1 MAQDVNIKYTDKDF
15 NSLKSQLVDLA
26 KNYFPDTYND
36 FSPTSPGMM
45 FVEMAAYVGDILS
58 YYQDSQ
64 LQETYLQYAQDPS
77 NLYTLAYQ
85 MGYRPRTTSASSVEI
100 ELRQRVAA
108 SGSEYVPNFKQA
120 LTIGANS
127 VISDGVQ
134 KFLIEE
140 QVDFSFSSSY
150 DPTETL
156 VYSIDNN
163 LPAEYELIK
172 KVRAKSGE
180 IVTQTETIG
189 TASKF
194 LTLTIED
201 TNIIGILDI
210 VDGNNNVWSEV
221 PFLGQETIYNDT
233 VNGGD
238 NPDKVPYLVSTSK
251 VDNRFVTRFNS
262 IGQLLIQFGAGTAT
276 STDSSFLPNPT
287 NVGSPVPVGGTNK
300 SLEAYDP
307 SNFLYSGAYGNAPAN
322 TTLTIRYLRGGG
334 IEANVEAN
342 ALNTIESVNKTAD
355 DLTYAGTLLVTNPK
369 PASGGKDGDTIE
381 ELRQNS
387 LKAFNEQGRM
397 VTAQDFAFR
406 AMTMPSPY
414 GSIAK
419 TYVTQQESIIAADA
433 HSHPNNP
440 LGVTLYILAYDNLK
454 NTVKASPELKTNLKN
469 YLAPY
474 MMLTDGLTLK
484 DAFTINLGVKFDII
498 ALPNMNSREV
508 LKACTDVL
516 KDHFDIDNWSINQP
530 INISAI
536 YTLLDRV
543 KGVQTVQNIH
553 LESLSGEGYSIYDY
567 DVMGAM
573 KNNILYPSLDPM
585 IFEIKYPDTDIKGR
599 ITTL

>member
-58 YYQDSQ
+58 YYQDTQ

-108 SGSEYVPNFKQA
+108 SGSEYVPNFNQA

-127 VISDGVQ
+127 VVSNGVQ
-134 KFLIEE
+134 KFLIED

-150 DPTETL
+150 DPTEAL

-172 KVRAKSGE
+172 KVKAKSGE
-180 IVTQTETIG
+180 VITQTETIG

-194 LTLTIED
+194 LTILIED
-201 TNIIGILDI
+201 SDIIGIVDI
-210 VDGNNNVWSEV
+210 VDSNNNIWKEV
-221 PFLGQETIYNDT
+221 PFLGQETVYSET

-238 NPDKVPYLVSTSK
+238 NSNKVPYLVSTSK
-251 VDNRFVTRFNS
+251 VSNRFVTRFNS
-262 IGQLLIQFGAGTAT
+262 LGQLQIQFGAGTAT
-276 STDSSFLPNPT
+276 ADVDTFLPNPT
-287 NVGSPVPVGGTNK
+287 NVGSPVPIEGRNR
-300 SLEAYDP
+300 SLQAYDP
-307 SNFLYSGAYGNAPAN
+307 SNFLYTGAYGNAPAN
-322 TTLTIRYLRGGG
+322 TTLTIRYLKGGG
-334 IEANVEAN
+334 IESNVEAN
-342 ALNTIESVNKTAD
+342 TLTTIESVNKTAA
-355 DLTYAGTLLVTNPK
+355 DLTYSDTLLVNNPN
-369 PASGGKDGDTIE
+369 PATGGKDGDTVE

-406 AMTMPSPY
+406 AMTMPSAY

-433 HSHPNNP
+433 HNDPDNP
-440 LGVTLYILAYDNLK
+440 LGVTLYVLAYDNLK
-454 NTVKASPELKTNLKN
+454 NTVKASTELKTNLRN

-474 MMLTDGLTLK
+474 MMLTDGLTIK
-484 DAFTINLGVKFDII
+484 DAFTINLGIKFDII

-508 LKACTDVL
+508 LKGCTDVL
-516 KDHFDIDNWSINQP
+516 KDHFNIDNWSINQP

-543 KGVQTVQNIH
+543 KGVQTVQNIQ
-553 LESLSGEGYSIYDY
+553 LESLSGEGYSLYDY

-585 IFEIKYPDTDIKGR
+585 IFEVKYPGTDIKGR